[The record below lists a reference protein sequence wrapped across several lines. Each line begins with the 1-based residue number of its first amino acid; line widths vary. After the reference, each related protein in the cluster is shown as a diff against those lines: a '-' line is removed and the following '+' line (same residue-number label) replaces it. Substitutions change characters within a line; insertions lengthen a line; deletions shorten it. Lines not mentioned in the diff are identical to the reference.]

1 LRLLVLLAI
10 TGCAA
15 RVALPTGAPTV
26 SVSGGTI
33 VSMRVVAPAARDPW
47 RAALMADVAGDAD
60 DHQAQMEFIVRL
72 ADGSMISI
80 VQPSEPAHRT
90 GEHVTVL
97 RGPRTRLAP
106 PD

>member
-1 LRLLVLLAI
+1 
-10 TGCAA
+10 
-15 RVALPTGAPTV
+15 
-26 SVSGGTI
+26 
-33 VSMRVVAPAARDPW
+33 MRVIAPGARDPW
-47 RAALMADVAGDAD
+47 RAALLADVAGDVD

-72 ADGSMISI
+72 ADGRMISI
-80 VQPSEPAHRT
+80 VQPSEPAHRA